1 MLAKD
6 GHTAL
11 DGVAGRNSPFT
22 AALLEHL
29 ADPEDI
35 AVVLRK
41 VREKVMRNTGG
52 RQQPWEY
59 WSLTGGALVLSAVK
73 PK

>member
-11 DGVAGRNSPFT
+11 DGVTGGYSPFT

-41 VREKVMRNTGG
+41 VREKVMRNAGG
-52 RQQPWEY
+52 RQQ
-59 WSLTGGALVLSAVK
+59 SLF
-73 PK
+73 

>member
-6 GHTAL
+6 GQTAL
-11 DGVAGRNSPFT
+11 DCVPGRNYPFT

-29 ADPEDI
+29 ANPDDI
-35 AVVLRK
+35 TAVLGE

-52 RQQPWEY
+52 RQQP
-59 WSLTGGALVLSAVK
+59 
-73 PK
+73 